1 MAVNLRERAEKDLKF
16 SMERE
21 WALPVIG
28 IDPDGNTLDTNQN
41 TGEPLTGQILY
52 DTVKDNPQTGSPVV
66 INKPAISLRRSSL
79 ARIPK
84 AGEKWF
90 WKIPVD
96 PSRTADLETFESDK
110 QRPPEGGRSIGFI
123 RIYLRRVKQS

>member
-1 MAVNLRERAEKDLKF
+1 MVNLRERSEQDLAF
-16 SMERE
+16 SLERE
-21 WALPVIG
+21 WALPVVL

-41 TGEPLTGQILY
+41 TGEPLTGQVLY
-52 DTVKDNPQTGSPVV
+52 DSVKDNPQTGATVVTNKPVV
-66 INKPAISLRRSSL
+66 SLRRTSL

-84 AGEKWF
+84 PGEKWIVQ
-90 WKIPVD
+90 IPVD
-96 PSRTADLETFESDK
+96 PSTTAILESFEIDM